1 MSTLIKTRTLTE
13 EIEGLNA
20 SPHFVWWVLAFTG
33 YVGSQTGPFLSEK
46 KAKEF
51 AQREYEKLR
60 KEYLAPEQIRLIR
73 VLTPLLEQD
82 GQDKIRVR
90 LLEICEWFNKG
101 TRRMDQITPRKAGS
115 LVKSLG
121 FRTKKGAKAYTYAI
135 LGRLELAALNEK
147 AINSP
152 NMGLRRLFKRIRSEK
167 QGYQE
172 LRITSN
178 LFMRGPIPDNPSH
191 RPVNHPKYEAIY
203 YLRAYFK
210 KCSKRIHMTTIQRI
224 LQTESAVETV
234 KAKLNTGEFVSR
246 HCRPGTADYRKLN
259 FENIAGCCYKIGID
273 EAKFCKIMGFIGDE
287 LVAEINAARLDAPEI
302 INDWNTRRPSCIRK
316 NVDFRGNG
324 FKPIEEHLSFY
335 KRHRKK
341 IDAALRT
348 GKAVFSL
355 WGKSL
360 PKDE

>member
-13 EIEGLNA
+13 EIESLNA
-20 SPHFVWWVLAFTG
+20 SPHFVWWILAFAG
-33 YVGSQTGPFLSEK
+33 YIGSQTSSFFSEK
-46 KAKEF
+46 EANEF
-51 AQREYEKLR
+51 AKREDEKPR
-60 KEYLAPEQIRLIR
+60 KEYLAPEHIRLIR
-73 VLTPLLEQD
+73 VLTPLLEHD

-115 LVKSLG
+115 LLKRLG
-121 FRTKKGAKAYTYAI
+121 LRTKKGAKGYTYAI
-135 LGRLELAALNEK
+135 LDKVEMAALK
-147 AINSP
+147 QRAIHLP
-152 NMGLRRLFKRIRSEK
+152 DPRLQQFEETRYAK
-167 QGYQE
+167 QSLQK

-210 KCSKRIHMTTIQRI
+210 KCSMRSHMTTIQRI
-224 LQTESAVETV
+224 LQTASAVEMV
-234 KAKLNTGEFVSR
+234 KAKLNTGELVSR
-246 HCRPGTADYRKLN
+246 HCRPRTADYRKLN
-259 FENIAGCCYKIGID
+259 IENFARCCYKIGID
-273 EAKFCKIMGFIGDE
+273 ETKFYKIMGFIDDE
-287 LVAEINAARLDAPEI
+287 LVAEINAARFAAPEI

-324 FKPIEEHLSFY
+324 FKSIEEHLSFY
-335 KRHRKK
+335 KRHREK

-348 GKAVFSL
+348 GKIISSF
-355 WGKSL
+355 WNKTL